1 LQRKEPTVPDAL
13 DFEANA
19 DAASFYTSLGVA
31 VLPSHHPIALPGRS
45 DHGRRLYACS
55 CKAPDCARPACH
67 PIGALTIEHATV
79 NPDRVAA
86 WWAASP
92 EANIVTPAG
101 HMLDFIEL
109 RRPLP
114 AEHLTAWLAAHGIH
128 AAPIIHSAAGSL
140 RFPVRASEP
149 ATARYAPLSRGGVLR
164 HAPESLILLPPSKRI
179 DGHVSTWLRPF
190 DQRTVI
196 LPVGEE
202 LFSALTQLPSDPD
215 LHAWHHDQEPDPDGQ
230 LSGTRP

>member
-1 LQRKEPTVPDAL
+1 MSDAL
-13 DFEANA
+13 DFESNA
-19 DAASFYTSLGVA
+19 DAAGFYTSLGVA
-31 VLPSHHPIALPGRS
+31 VLPSHHPIALPGRGE
-45 DHGRRLYACS
+45 HGRRLYVCS
-55 CKAPDCARPACH
+55 CKASDCARPACH

-92 EANIVTPAG
+92 EANIITPAS

-128 AAPIIHSAAGSL
+128 AAPIIHSAPGSL

-149 ATARYAPLSRGGVLR
+149 ATARYAPLSRGGVLP

-190 DQRTVI
+190 DQQTVI
-196 LPVGEE
+196 LPDGEE
-202 LFSALTQLPSDPD
+202 LFSALTQLPSDRD
-215 LHAWHHDQEPDPDGQ
+215 LHAWYHDQEPDPDGQ
-230 LSGTRP
+230 LSATRP